1 MLDEKL
7 VPVLFNALASTAG
20 GGVTYLRNVLPKL
33 AHYGAGFCYYVLVP
47 PAHWADYASLASTKV
62 RIETISIRGG
72 LPGRW
77 CWEQTALR
85 RVLKKE
91 QVAALVSLGNFGL
104 FAAPVPQVL
113 FNRNALYFSPEFTRD
128 LWGRGEYVAW
138 FGHQVKSWLARF
150 SIKTADFN
158 LAPSE
163 AFLKQLQ
170 LVTDVS
176 SDQFAVLPF
185 GFDLEQFTANS
196 QPLPAQV
203 REKLNLQPNCRRL
216 LYVSHYNYFRN
227 FETLLRA
234 LPALKRE
241 LREHGGLQF
250 QLVLTT
256 NLKPGAVYGGYDAS
270 SASALIDQLGV
281 RDDIAMLGNVP
292 YEQLHQLYR
301 LCDAYVCPSYAESFG
316 HPLVEAMALG
326 LPVAAA
332 DLPVHR
338 EMCGAAALYFDVF
351 DERALAEQ
359 CARLL
364 TDTQLRAALLERGQ
378 QRSQEFSWDK
388 HCQQLVALIRS
399 CVA

>member
-1 MLDEKL
+1 LLDEKL
-7 VPVLFNALASTAG
+7 APILFNALASTAG
-20 GGVTYLRNVLPKL
+20 GGITYLRNVLPKL
-33 AHYGAGFCYYVLVP
+33 AQHGAEFCYYVLVP
-47 PAHWADYASLASTKV
+47 PAHWVEYAGLASTKV
-62 RIETISIRGG
+62 RIEPVSVRGG
-72 LPGRW
+72 LLGRW
-77 CWEQTALR
+77 WWEQTALR

-91 QVAALVSLGNFGL
+91 QIAALVSLGNFGL

-113 FNRNALYFSPEFTRD
+113 FNRNALYFSPEFVRD
-128 LWGRGEYVAW
+128 LWRRGDYAAW

-150 SIKTADFN
+150 SIKTADLN
-158 LAPSE
+158 VAPSE
-163 AFLKQLQ
+163 AFLKQLR
-170 LVTDVS
+170 LLTAS
-176 SDQFAVLPF
+176 PSAQFAVLPF
-185 GFDLEQFTANS
+185 GFDLKQFTANANS
-196 QPLPAQV
+196 LPTETL
-203 REKLNLQPNCRRL
+203 EKLNLRSNCRRL

-241 LREHGGLQF
+241 LRERAGLQLQF
-250 QLVLTT
+250 VLTT
-256 NLKPGAVYGGYDAS
+256 DLKPGAVYGGYDAS

-281 RDDIAMLGNVP
+281 RNDIAMLGNMP

-316 HPLVEAMALG
+316 HPLVEAMAMG

-332 DLPVHR
+332 DLPIHR

-351 DERALAEQ
+351 DEQALAEQ
-359 CARLL
+359 CVRLL
-364 TDTQLRAALLERGQ
+364 TDTQLRETLIERGQ

-388 HCQQLVALIRS
+388 HCEQLVALIRS

>member
-1 MLDEKL
+1 MHDETA

-20 GGVTYLRNVLPKL
+20 GGITYLRNVLPKL
-33 AHYGAGFCYYVLVP
+33 AQHGAEFCYYVLVP
-47 PAHWADYASLASTKV
+47 PAHKADYASLASAKV
-62 RIETISIRGG
+62 RIETIAIRGG
-72 LPGRW
+72 LLGRW
-77 CWEQTALR
+77 WWEQTSLR

-91 QVAALVSLGNFGL
+91 RIAALVSLGNFAL
-104 FAAPVPQVL
+104 LAAPVPQVL
-113 FNRNALYFSPEFTRD
+113 FNRNALYFSSTFRRD
-128 LWGRGEYVAW
+128 LLARGKYAAW
-138 FGHQVKSWLARF
+138 IGHQVKSWLVRL
-150 SIKTADFN
+150 SIKTADVN
-158 LAPSE
+158 VAPS
-163 AFLKQLQ
+163 AALLQQLQ
-170 LVTDVS
+170 HVTVS
-176 SDQFAVLPF
+176 SPDHFAVLPF
-185 GFDLEQFTANS
+185 GFDWEQFTANS
-196 QPLPAQV
+196 HPLSAQV
-203 REKLNLQPNCRRL
+203 YEKLNLQPNCHRL

-234 LPALKRE
+234 LPVLIRA
-241 LREHGGLQF
+241 LRERAGLQL

-256 NLKPGAVYGGYDAS
+256 DLKPGAVYGGYDAS
-270 SASALIDQLGV
+270 SASALIDRLGV
-281 RDDIAMLGNVP
+281 RADIAMLGDVP

-301 LCDAYVCPSYAESFG
+301 MCDAYVCPSYAESFG
-316 HPLVEAMALG
+316 HPLVEAMAMG

-332 DLPVHR
+332 DLPIHR

-364 TDTQLRAALLERGQ
+364 TDAQLRATLVERGQ

>member
-1 MLDEKL
+1 MGEKL
-7 VPVLFNALASTAG
+7 VPILFNALASTAG

-33 AHYGAGFCYYVLVP
+33 AQYGADFCYYVLVP
-47 PAHWADYASLASTKV
+47 PEHWAHYASLASAKV
-62 RIETISIRGG
+62 QIETIAIRGG

-77 CWEQTALR
+77 CWEQIGLR
-85 RVLKKE
+85 HVLKKK
-91 QVAALVSLGNFGL
+91 QAAALVSLGNFSL

-128 LWGRGEYVAW
+128 LRERGEYATW
-138 FGHQVKSWLARF
+138 FGHQVKSWLARL
-150 SIKTADFN
+150 SIKTTTLN
-158 LAPSE
+158 VAPSE

-170 LVTDVS
+170 SVTASS

-185 GFDLEQFTANS
+185 GFDLAQFTADT
-196 QPLPAQV
+196 QPLLTKVQ
-203 REKLNLQPNCRRL
+203 EKLNLQPNCRRL

-241 LREHGGLQF
+241 LRERANLQL

-256 NLKPGAVYGGYDAS
+256 DLKPGVVYGGYDAS

-281 RDDIAMLGNVP
+281 RDDIAMLGSVP

-316 HPLVEAMALG
+316 HPLVEAMAMG

-332 DLPVHR
+332 DLPIHR

-351 DERALAEQ
+351 DEHALAEQ
-359 CARLL
+359 CVRVL
-364 TDTQLRAALLERGQ
+364 TDTQLRETLIERGQ

-388 HCQQLVALIRS
+388 HCEQLVALIRS